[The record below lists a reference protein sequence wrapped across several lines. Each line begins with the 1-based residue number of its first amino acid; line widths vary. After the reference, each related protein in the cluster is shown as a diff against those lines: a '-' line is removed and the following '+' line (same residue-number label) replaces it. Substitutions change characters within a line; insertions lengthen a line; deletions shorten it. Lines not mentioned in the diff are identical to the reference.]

1 MPTSDTPPPTLI
13 ARAQRGDAQAVT
25 ELYQLHAP
33 AIFRYFY
40 FRVPDRAVAE
50 DLTSDVFVKMIE
62 GLPRYQDRGFPIS
75 AWLFRIA
82 HDRVVDHHRRAAH
95 RQAEP
100 LAETLEAPE
109 AGTETQALARAEQER
124 LISLIGALTDEQQT
138 VVQLRFIEGLSLEDC
153 AQILGKTTGAIKSLQ
168 HRALRQLG
176 QKLER

>member
-1 MPTSDTPPPTLI
+1 MPTSDLPQPTLI
-13 ARAQRGDAQAVT
+13 QRAQRGEAQAVS

-40 FRVPDRAVAE
+40 FRVQDRAAAE
-50 DLTSDVFVKMIE
+50 DLTSEVFIKMIE
-62 GLPRYQDRGFPIS
+62 GLPRYEERGFPIS

-82 HDRVVDHHRRAAH
+82 HDRVVDHHRRSAY

-100 LAETLEAPE
+100 LSDTLEARE
-109 AGTETQALARAEQER
+109 AGTEAQALARAEQDR
-124 LISLIGALTDEQQT
+124 LLLLLGTLTDEQQT

-153 AQILGKTTGAIKSLQ
+153 AQILGKTSGAIKSLQ